1 VIACAGGLGVD
12 FVAEIVELVAEIAE
26 AFPWDLTQL
35 EGVEGCA
42 GAGREGR
49 RGRHD
54 VISLVGSVEDLI
66 LLRRGNAVT
75 AGFVGEPFAE
85 EVAALFEVRR
95 SLVKHDGSFDD
106 LLLGRVEFA
115 DFFSL
120 AHRSLEVIDDGVAG
134 VIEETGECGSEHGTG
149 NIADSW

>member
-1 VIACAGGLGVD
+1 
-12 FVAEIVELVAEIAE
+12 
-26 AFPWDLTQL
+26 
-35 EGVEGCA
+35 
-42 GAGREGR
+42 
-49 RGRHD
+49 
-54 VISLVGSVEDLI
+54 LVGSVEDLI
-66 LLRRGNAVT
+66 LLRGGNAVT

-85 EVAALFEVRR
+85 EVAALLEVRR

-115 DFFSL
+115 DLFSL

-149 NIADSW
+149 DIADSWEGIDKVLDNLVEERIVTGAGQSLGSLNRVAFGILKASQYSSRHDQ